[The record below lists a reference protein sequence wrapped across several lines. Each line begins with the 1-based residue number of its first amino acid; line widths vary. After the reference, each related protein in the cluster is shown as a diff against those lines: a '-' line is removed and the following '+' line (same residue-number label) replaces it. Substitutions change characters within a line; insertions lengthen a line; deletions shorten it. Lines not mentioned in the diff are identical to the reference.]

1 MARRPWPAVFISRAK
16 KDRTMKRVQIGR
28 SGLEV
33 TRLGLG
39 TAPLGGLFAPVSDA
53 DAEATIAQAWLLG
66 VRYFDTAPLYG
77 FGLAE
82 QRLGGFL
89 RTQPRDAFALS
100 TKVGRL
106 LRADEPSPAE
116 DNHYKGAPSVRPHF
130 DYSYDGVMR
139 SVDESLARLGLDR
152 VDILL
157 VHDPDDH
164 YDAAVSGAFRA
175 LQRLRDDGSVRAIG
189 AGMNQS
195 EMLARFAEAV
205 PVDCFLLAGRYTLLD
220 QGSLTTL
227 LPICRE
233 RNIGII
239 LGGIYNSGILANPQ
253 GKAGLAAKFNYEDA
267 DTALVARAKELDAL
281 CKQHG
286 TALKAAAIQFVLAHP
301 AVTVALQ
308 GARTAAEAAD
318 NVAMADAQVPLSFW
332 QELRARNLVD
342 PRAPLPGD
350 AT

>member
-1 MARRPWPAVFISRAK
+1 
-16 KDRTMKRVQIGR
+16 MKHVQIGR

-53 DAEATIAQAWLLG
+53 DAEATIAQAWSLG

-82 QRLGGFL
+82 QRLGNFL
-89 RTQPRDAFALS
+89 RAQPRDSYVLS

-106 LRADEPSPAE
+106 LRTDEASPAE
-116 DNHYKGAPSVRPHF
+116 DDHYKGAPSARPHF

-139 SVDESLARLGLDR
+139 SVDESLTRLGLDR
-152 VDILL
+152 IDILL

-175 LQRLRDDGSVRAIG
+175 LQRLRGDGSVRAIG

-220 QGSLTTL
+220 QGALTAL
-227 LPICRE
+227 FPVCRE
-233 RNIGII
+233 RNISII
-239 LGGIYNSGILANPQ
+239 LGGIYNSGILADPH
-253 GKAGLAAKFNYEDA
+253 GAAKFNYEDA
-267 DTALVARAKELDAL
+267 DAALVARAQELDAL

-286 TALKAAAIQFVLAHP
+286 TALKAVAIQFALAHP

-308 GARTAAEAAD
+308 GARTALEAAD
-318 NVAMADAQVPLSFW
+318 NVAMANAPVPASFW
-332 QELRARNLVD
+332 RELRARNLVD
-342 PRAPLPGD
+342 ARAPLPGD

>member
-1 MARRPWPAVFISRAK
+1 
-16 KDRTMKRVQIGR
+16 
-28 SGLEV
+28 E
-33 TRLGLG
+33 
-39 TAPLGGLFAPVSDA
+39 
-53 DAEATIAQAWLLG
+53 AEATIVRAWSLG

-82 QRLGGFL
+82 QRLGRFL
-89 RTQPRDAFALS
+89 RTRPRDEYVVS

-106 LRADEPSPAE
+106 LRASERSSE
-116 DNHYKGAPSVRPHF
+116 DDHYKGTSNLRPQF

-152 VDILL
+152 IDILL

-175 LQRLRDDGSVRAIG
+175 LQKLRDDGSVRAIG

-195 EMLARFAEAV
+195 EMLTRFAQTV

-220 QGSLTTL
+220 QGALDAL
-227 LPICRE
+227 FPICLA
-233 RNIGII
+233 RNIGIL
-239 LGGIYNSGILANPQ
+239 LGGIYNSGILADPH
-253 GKAGLAAKFNYEDA
+253 GTAKFNYEDA
-267 DTALVARAKELDAL
+267 DAALVARARELDAL

-286 TALKAAAIQFVLAHP
+286 TSLKAAAIQFVLAHP

-308 GARTAAEAAD
+308 GARSAVEAAD
-318 NVAMADAQVPLSFW
+318 NVAMANTHVPPAFW
-332 QELRARNLVD
+332 QELRARELVD
-342 PRAPLPGD
+342 SRSPLPGD
-350 AT
+350 AP

>member
-1 MARRPWPAVFISRAK
+1 MQQVHLGSR
-16 KDRTMKRVQIGR
+16 
-28 SGLEV
+28 GLEV
-33 TRLGLG
+33 TQFGLG

-53 DAEATIAQAWLLG
+53 EAEATIVRAWSLG

-82 QRLGGFL
+82 QRLGRFL
-89 RTQPRDAFALS
+89 RTRPRDEYVVS

-106 LRADEPSPAE
+106 LRASERSSE
-116 DNHYKGAPSVRPHF
+116 DDHYKGTSNLRPQF

-152 VDILL
+152 IDILL

-175 LQRLRDDGSVRAIG
+175 LQKLRDDGSVRAIG

-195 EMLARFAEAV
+195 EMLTRFAQTV

-220 QGSLTTL
+220 QGALDAL
-227 LPICRE
+227 FPICLA
-233 RNIGII
+233 RNIGIL
-239 LGGIYNSGILANPQ
+239 LGGIYNSGILADPH
-253 GKAGLAAKFNYEDA
+253 GTAKFNYEDA
-267 DTALVARAKELDAL
+267 DAALVARARELDAL

-286 TALKAAAIQFVLAHP
+286 TSLKAAAIQFVLAHP

-308 GARTAAEAAD
+308 GARSAVEAAD
-318 NVAMADAQVPLSFW
+318 NVAMANTHVPPAFW
-332 QELRARNLVD
+332 QELRARELVD
-342 PRAPLPGD
+342 SRSPLPGD
-350 AT
+350 AP